1 LIGNQALNNRLNS
14 QRNKAIILNLVRMYP
29 GLSRAR
35 LAKLLNLSRTA
46 ITDLVGDLLEQ
57 KLVVEAGSSQSDRGR
72 KPVQLTIA
80 PRRHFFLV
88 IHIGGE
94 HIRIAAVDL
103 NCDILAVS
111 IEKSR
116 IDQPLERNLAALA
129 QASEATLKNAGLD
142 WDRIHAIGCGISAH
156 VDSRLGQVQ
165 YSENIPGWDNVPL
178 AELFRER
185 YGKPCYAT
193 TARHLLILAERYY
206 GKGRGVQNFLYLNI
220 EVGIA
225 MGIFAGGSLYGGA
238 KGGAGEIGHIPVVS
252 GGPLCN
258 CGKTGCLERMAS
270 ATNIAQ
276 AVQEAL
282 RAGTRSLLQ
291 KDFRRDPARITPEAV
306 ARAAGMGDLLAS
318 NILREAGAHI
328 GKILVGCVQLLNP
341 ELIVMGGPIFKGGP
355 ALLEFIKESMKNQC
369 LPFIAS
375 GLRIETSD
383 LDYDRSFFIGGL
395 ILISERHWLPEV
407 PISEHESLLSEYS
420 MALRA

>member
-1 LIGNQALNNRLNS
+1 MIGNQALNNRLNS

-46 ITDLVGDLLEQ
+46 ITDLVGDLLDQ
-57 KLVVEAGSSQSDRGR
+57 KLIVEAGASQSDRGR
-72 KPVQLTIA
+72 RPVQLTIA

-103 NCDILAVS
+103 NCDILAVD
-111 IEKSR
+111 IEKTLK
-116 IDQPLERNLAALA
+116 DQPLERNLIALDQAIEKTLQKAA
-129 QASEATLKNAGLD
+129 LD
-142 WDRIHAIGCGISAH
+142 WDRIQAIGCGISAH

-165 YSENIPGWDNVPL
+165 YSENIPGWDNIPL

-225 MGIFAGGSLYGGA
+225 LGIFTAGTLYGGA
-238 KGGAGEIGHIPVVS
+238 HGGAGEIGHIPVVS

-270 ATNIAQ
+270 ATNIALM
-276 AVQEAL
+276 VQEAL
-282 RAGTRSLLQ
+282 RAGTRSILQ
-291 KDFRRDPARITPEAV
+291 KDFQQDPSCITPEAV
-306 ARAAGMGDLLAS
+306 AEAAGRGDLLAL
-318 NILREAGAHI
+318 NILREAGGHI

-341 ELIVMGGPIFKGGP
+341 ELIVMGGPIFKGGA
-355 ALLEFIKESMKNQC
+355 ALLESIKESMKGQC
-369 LPFIAS
+369 LPFITS
-375 GLRIETSD
+375 GLRIEISD

-395 ILISERHWLPEV
+395 ILISERHWLPDV
-407 PISEHESLLSEYS
+407 QDSELKALLSEYAS
-420 MALRA
+420 LLRD